1 MAQDFGGR
9 IGTDWRDSQAWWPP
23 EPAARASAPN
33 VILLV
38 LDDVGYAQ
46 LGCYGSDI
54 ETPVI
59 DSLAASGVRLAN
71 FHTTSLCSPTR
82 ACLLTGRNH
91 HRSGM
96 GRVADLAIGYPG
108 YWGKPPRENG
118 YLSEIL
124 RSAGYATYAIGKWHL
139 SPEDET
145 NMAAS
150 RATWPLAR
158 GFDRWYGFHGGE
170 THQFVPALY
179 HDNHSVRPPRSLEEG
194 YHLTEDLADRAI
206 EFLGDLR
213 AVDAARPFLLYF
225 ATGACHSP
233 HQPPRRWLD
242 HYRGRFD
249 IGWDAWREQIFA
261 RQLATGLLPAS
272 TTLSA
277 RPPWVPAWDSLG
289 ARDRAVAARFMECF
303 AGFLSHTDEQVGR
316 VLDFVRERGELDNT
330 IVCVVSDNGAS
341 AEGGAD
347 GSINDVRMLNI
358 DPAQPAEMFARLEEI
373 GGPLT
378 HNNYPWGWT
387 MAGNTPFRRWKREV
401 HEGGVADPCV
411 ISWPLGTVEASTIE
425 PGAIEPGAIEPG
437 AIRRQFAHAID
448 LLPTLAE
455 LAGVALPTEID
466 GTAQTELDGSSL
478 AYLLPAAGAAAAE
491 RHVTQY
497 FEMFGS
503 RAIYHQGWKA
513 VAFHPIGPLYDDQDP
528 NAPFDADV
536 WELYHVAEDLS
547 ESRDLA
553 GEQPELLTE
562 LIELWWAE
570 ARRNQ
575 VLPLDNRVLWALV
588 HPKPDRRLPRD
599 EYEYFQGGAQVPES
613 VAVNVRNR
621 SHELVVDV
629 TIPDPAD
636 SIMAAADPAAPG
648 AAAADPTTA
657 PGRSPTDGVLLALGS
672 ALGGWSLHILAGHIR
687 YVHNLYGKELHVIES
702 AETVTPGDHR
712 IEYAFAKDAGP
723 GGTGVLRY
731 DGREVGR
738 GVIPRFTPSGFNGV
752 GAGLTC
758 GYEWGPA
765 VGGGYTAPFPF
776 SGTIR
781 RAVVRTTGPA
791 VRDPLAELEAI
802 LAEQ

>member
-1 MAQDFGGR
+1 VTQNFGGR
-9 IGTDWRDSQAWWPP
+9 IGTDWRDSQPWWPP
-23 EPAARASAPN
+23 EPVPPAGAPN
-33 VILLV
+33 VILVV

-59 DSLAASGVRLAN
+59 DSLASTGVRLTN

-124 RSAGYATYAIGKWHL
+124 RAAGYATYAIGKWHL

-145 NMAAS
+145 NMAGS

-179 HDNHSVRPPRSLEEG
+179 HDNHSVRPPRSIEDG

-213 AVDAARPFLLYF
+213 AVDAARPFFLYF

-249 IGWDAWREQIFA
+249 IGWDAWREEIFA

-272 TTLSA
+272 TALSP
-277 RPPWVPAWDSLG
+277 RPGWVPAWDSLG
-289 ARDRAVAARFMECF
+289 DQDRAVAARFMECF

-316 VLDFVRERGELDNT
+316 VLDFVRERGELANT

-341 AEGGAD
+341 AEGGAE

-358 DPAQPAEMFARLEEI
+358 DPAQPAEMFARLSEI

-401 HEGGVADPCV
+401 HEGGVADPCI
-411 ISWPLGTVEASTIE
+411 ISWPARTVQASPVQPSTVEASTVEASTVE
-425 PGAIEPGAIEPG
+425 PGAV
-437 AIRRQFAHAID
+437 RHHFAHAID

-455 LAGVALPTEID
+455 LAAVPLPAEID
-466 GTAQTELDGSSL
+466 GVAQAELDGVSL
-478 AYLLPAAGAAAAE
+478 AYLLSAAGAAAAE
-491 RHVTQY
+491 RHETQY

-513 VAFHPIGPLYDDQDP
+513 VAFHPIGPLYDDQNP
-528 NAPFDADV
+528 NAPFEADV

-553 GEQPELLTE
+553 HDQPELLAE
-562 LIELWWAE
+562 LVELWWAE

-588 HPKPDRRLPRD
+588 HPKPDHRQPRD
-599 EYEYFQGGAQVPES
+599 EHEYFQDGAQVPES

-629 TIPDPAD
+629 TIPDAPAASD
-636 SIMAAADPAAPG
+636 AAASE
-648 AAAADPTTA
+648 AAA
-657 PGRSPTDGVLLALGS
+657 GDGVLLALGS
-672 ALGGWSLHILAGHIR
+672 ALGGWSLHILGGHIR
-687 YVHNLYGKELHVIES
+687 YVHNLYGKERHVIES
-702 AETVTPGDHR
+702 AEPLTPGDHR
-712 IEYAFAKDAGP
+712 IEYAFAKDAGL
-723 GGTGVLRY
+723 GGAGVLSC

-738 GVIPRFTPSGFNGV
+738 GLIPRFTPSGFNGV

-765 VGGGYTAPFPF
+765 VGGGYTAPFRF
-776 SGTIR
+776 GGIIR

-791 VRDPLAELEAI
+791 IRDPLAELEAI